1 MEAIA
6 RKGIC
11 VVWGFLIGLY
21 MAMLIYPVIEEW
33 RSVGQTGSA
42 WRICARIMRRAA
54 AGTWRKVNGSKNR
67 SRPQSK
73 TIESILTGRPGPP
86 LAALRRLVR

>member
-1 MEAIA
+1 MKANA

-33 RSVGQTGSA
+33 RQ
-42 WRICARIMRRAA
+42 RRADRQRLA
-54 AGTWRKVNGSKNR
+54 NMRARHA
-67 SRPQSK
+67 
-73 TIESILTGRPGPP
+73 TGRRWDVAKGQWIEEQVPP
-86 LAALRRLVR
+86 AKQNN